1 MEVLAV
7 SVVVCFSAVFTAHF
21 LPDVYT
27 SGSIALKKKN
37 KKHERIVLVSCR
49 GVKKM
54 TSFTAR
60 RSAVA

>member
-27 SGSIALKKKN
+27 SGSIALKTKN
-37 KKHERIVLVSCR
+37 MKESFWFHVEEL
-49 GVKKM
+49 KKM

>member
-7 SVVVCFSAVFTAHF
+7 SVVVCVSAVFTAHF

-27 SGSIALKKKN
+27 SGSTLLKKKNKKN

-49 GVKKM
+49 GV
-54 TSFTAR
+54 
-60 RSAVA
+60 